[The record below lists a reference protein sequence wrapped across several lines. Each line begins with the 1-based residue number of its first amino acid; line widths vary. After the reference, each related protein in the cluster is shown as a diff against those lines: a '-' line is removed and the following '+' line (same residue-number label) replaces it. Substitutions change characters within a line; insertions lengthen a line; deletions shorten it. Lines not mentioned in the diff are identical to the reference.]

1 MIKQKY
7 FIIGSFILIIFFLF
21 LPFLFTFKIKN
32 KSIVQLKK
40 SSYKESVNLKS
51 KIKSDDV
58 LDIKS
63 DSYLLID
70 KVYVSVGDNI
80 KKGDVLFSAYQIN
93 EESIKNVV
101 NLSDT
106 KEYIELKK
114 DYYSDKDGNVKKVN
128 MKEKDIKSQN
138 DVLVRLSNDNNLA
151 LFIDVLPE
159 NINDIKIGMDVEFT
173 LESNKEKIYKA
184 KIEKIDKNISKK
196 VDELNIIE
204 YFTAIAKI
212 EEKDDMLIENL
223 NAKSK
228 VFISKEKEIKTLPLT
243 SIEQDKDG
251 EFVYKLLNNSVKKT
265 YVITGKEFEH
275 ETEIISGI
283 DENDFIIEN
292 VKDINK
298 KNIVKVN

>member
-7 FIIGSFILIIFFLF
+7 FIICSFILIIFFLSS
-21 LPFLFTFKIKN
+21 PFLFTFKIKN

-40 SSYKESVNLKS
+40 SSYKESINLKS
-51 KIKSDDV
+51 KIKSEGI

-101 NLSDT
+101 NLSET
-106 KEYIELKK
+106 KEYMNLKK

-159 NINDIKIGMDVEFT
+159 NINDIKVGMDVEFT
-173 LESNKEKIYKA
+173 LESNKNKIYKA
-184 KIEKIDKNISKK
+184 KIEKIDKKISKK
-196 VDELNIIE
+196 VNELNIIE
-204 YFTAIAKI
+204 YFIAIAKI
-212 EEKDDMLIENL
+212 QEKDDMLIEDL

-228 VFISKEKEIKTLPLT
+228 VFTSKEKEIKTLPLT

-251 EFVYKLLNNSVKKT
+251 EFVYKLLNNSIKKT
-265 YVITGKEFEH
+265 YVTTGKEFEN